1 MNRLNM
7 TALLFPFLAVVVIV
21 AYAGGLGTVFILLN
35 ETEAGELGVI
45 ILGMA
50 LVVGVPVVAALGQRM
65 IEKE

>member
-35 ETEAGELGVI
+35 ETEADEWAVI

-65 IEKE
+65 IEKG